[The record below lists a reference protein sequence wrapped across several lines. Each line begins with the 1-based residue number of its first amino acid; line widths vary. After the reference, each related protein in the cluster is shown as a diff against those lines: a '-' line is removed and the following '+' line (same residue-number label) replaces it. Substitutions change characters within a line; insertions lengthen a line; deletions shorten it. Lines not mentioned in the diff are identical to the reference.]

1 MAKTDIT
8 KLGTD
13 VAWQYVTRGNTVVG
27 CGTTKQFVTG
37 DWTNVAPVIDEE
49 KCKQCLLCVPCC
61 PDSAIPVKDYK
72 RCAIDYDHCKGCG
85 ICVKACPFGAIKME
99 VKKNA

>member
-13 VAWQYVTRGNTVVG
+13 VAWQDVTRGNTVVG

-37 DWTNVAPVIDEE
+37 DWTNVAPVIDE
-49 KCKQCLLCVPCC
+49 V
-61 PDSAIPVKDYK
+61 V
-72 RCAIDYDHCKGCG
+72 G
-85 ICVKACPFGAIKME
+85 IRRILS
-99 VKKNA
+99 